1 MLTVDLSPLALS
13 LLNNLRSRGGAIRG
27 NIARDKVMWL
37 YWPARPGE
45 TVAADIFKELLA
57 YGLIEFQA
65 DLTNGEKRF
74 RLSELGRSH
83 RDRFRIVPGGARAG
97 DSA

>member
-1 MLTVDLSPLALS
+1 MLTVDLSPSALS
-13 LLNNLRSRGGAIRG
+13 LLNNMRSRGGAIRG
-27 NIARDKVMWL
+27 NSAKDKVMWL

-45 TVAADIFKELLA
+45 TVSTDIFKELLA

-74 RLSELGRSH
+74 RLSELGRSS
-83 RDRFRIVPGGARAG
+83 RDRFRILAAGAGSGG
-97 DSA
+97 SA